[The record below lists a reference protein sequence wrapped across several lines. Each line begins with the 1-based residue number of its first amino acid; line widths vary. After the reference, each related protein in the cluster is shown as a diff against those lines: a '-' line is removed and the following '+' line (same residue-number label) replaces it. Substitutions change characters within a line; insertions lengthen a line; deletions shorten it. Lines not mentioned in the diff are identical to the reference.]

1 MEVTGTNFGIH
12 DPDNV
17 ILYPA
22 PNFIHPPERIREHVG
37 EVRTPPSSRGYRC
50 EETEIPISRFTSGYS
65 REYQQR
71 MSRGGFSQDPQVS
84 TENYVSSTG
93 GATSPRNFS
102 LSSGSISCCFFC
114 PFIHSLVPIQEKQQR
129 RAAKDSNAFGFNC
142 PFSLLYQQKD
152 NYWFVCLFLICF
164 GNASQW
170 C

>member
-102 LSSGSISCCFFC
+102 LSSGSISCCFFVLL
-114 PFIHSLVPIQEKQQR
+114 FIP
-129 RAAKDSNAFGFNC
+129 
-142 PFSLLYQQKD
+142 
-152 NYWFVCLFLICF
+152 
-164 GNASQW
+164 
-170 C
+170 